1 MGDRTQRGRELF
13 IEFSKW
19 TYLRGHPSLLQARQV
34 GVRPRARGP
43 RRYRAQVLVEPG
55 NNAPQLFHSARLNYI
70 RTDFIFGTL
79 LPFEIRIGNGMRMRG
94 YENTLKRMWIFVSH
108 FIPCGREKR
117 INVFRLIQCKKN
129 MHSMHLLFLFFFPN
143 YNLGSFNNGTSNTF
157 RTIHHKSKKNIE
169 KKMSNFVLSC

>member
-117 INVFRLIQCKKN
+117 INVFRSINSKKKYAFN
-129 MHSMHLLFLFFFPN
+129 AFALFIFFPK
-143 YNLGSFNNGTSNTF
+143 LQFGML
-157 RTIHHKSKKNIE
+157 KPW
-169 KKMSNFVLSC
+169 NF